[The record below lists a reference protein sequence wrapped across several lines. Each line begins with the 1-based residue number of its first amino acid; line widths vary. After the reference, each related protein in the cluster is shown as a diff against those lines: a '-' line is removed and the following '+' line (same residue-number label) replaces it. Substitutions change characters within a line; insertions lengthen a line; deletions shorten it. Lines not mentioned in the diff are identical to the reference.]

1 LAYRVAVDIGGTFTD
16 LVLED
21 TFGCQVG
28 GAKVL
33 STPGHLVDGVIGA
46 VRASGI
52 PASEVSL
59 FVHGTT
65 AGLNAVLERRG
76 GDVALVTTRGF
87 GDTYLIGRGHRPQ
100 MYDLHYRKPI
110 TLVDRAAIYE
120 VDERLAADGSELAPV
135 DEANVVAVAESIR
148 ERGHSAVAVCL
159 LHAYA
164 NGDHELEVG
173 RILSEHLDVPVVLS
187 HGVAPEWR
195 EYERTSTTVMSAY
208 ITPIMGTYLEQVK
221 GALQAEGLQV
231 PVYITESNGGV
242 MSSAVAREKA
252 VLTLFSGPVGGV
264 VGARAAGAA
273 LDISNL
279 ITIDMGGTSFDVSL
293 VREGEAGL
301 MSEFELMGL
310 PVLTPAVEVHTIGA
324 GGGSLIRE
332 SGGALSVGPESA
344 GAVPGPACYGNGGT
358 EPTVTDANV
367 VLGRIPADQR
377 LAGKLPLD
385 AEAARSALAEVGDR
399 LGLSPEELAEQALEI
414 AHFSMAEAI
423 RELTIERGLDPR
435 DFVLCAFG
443 GAGGLHATALAEEL
457 EIGRVLVPMLPG
469 AFSAWGML
477 QGDIR
482 HDAVR
487 TFYRSLDDAA
497 EHLPDV
503 VSELERQVA
512 QLMETDGVGGGA
524 MRFEVAAELRYVGQ
538 EYTLTLAIPAA
549 HVRSFREHAGETA
562 SRFHQA
568 YLARYGHASSTEPV
582 EFVAIRVAGISELE
596 RPQNE
601 SRDPAGAGAA
611 GATETR
617 ARGETEMRVR
627 GVTVAVALVQREDV
641 IGRVD
646 GPAIVLEETA
656 TTVVDDGWTVRPVA
670 GGHLLLEA
678 VR

>member
-1 LAYRVAVDIGGTFTD
+1 MAYRVAIDIGGTFTD
-16 LVLED
+16 LVLEEES
-21 TFGCQVG
+21 GRQVG

-33 STPGHLVDGVIGA
+33 STPGHLVDGVVDA
-46 VRASGI
+46 VRASGV

-76 GDVALVTTRGF
+76 ADVALVATRGF
-87 GDTYLIGRGHRPQ
+87 GDTYLIGRGHRPR
-100 MYDLHYRKPI
+100 MYELHYRKPAP
-110 TLVDRAAIYE
+110 LLDRASIFE

-135 DEANVVAVAESIR
+135 DEASVVAVAEAIR
-148 ERGHSAVAVCL
+148 EAGHSAVAVCL

-173 RILSEHLDVPVVLS
+173 RILSDHVDVPVVLS

-195 EYERTSTTVMSAY
+195 EYERTSTAVMSAY
-208 ITPIMGTYLEQVK
+208 ITPIMSTYLEQVK

-242 MSSAVAREKA
+242 MSSAVADDKA

-273 LDISNL
+273 LGFSNL

-293 VREGEAGL
+293 VRDGEAGL

-367 VLGRIPADQR
+367 VLGRIPSDQR
-377 LAGKLPLD
+377 LAGSLPLD
-385 AEAARSALAEVGDR
+385 AEAARAALTDVGDR

-423 RELTIERGLDPR
+423 RELTVERGLDPR

-443 GAGGLHATALAEEL
+443 GAGGLHAIALAEEL
-457 EIGRVLVPMLPG
+457 EIDRVLVPTLPG

-487 TFYRSLDDAA
+487 TFYHSIDDAA
-497 EHLPDV
+497 AELPRVVDGLEH
-503 VSELERQVA
+503 QVA
-512 QLMETDGVGGGA
+512 QLMEIDGVGGDA
-524 MRFEVAAELRYVGQ
+524 MRFEVAADLRYVGQ
-538 EYTLTLAIPAA
+538 EYTLTLPIPAE
-549 HVRSFREHAGETA
+549 HVRDFDEHAAETS
-562 SRFHQA
+562 SRFHRL
-568 YLARYGHASSTEPV
+568 YHARYGHASTTEPV
-582 EFVAIRVAGISELE
+582 EFVAIRVAGISALE
-596 RPQNE
+596 RTSAHAEPAATGSGE
-601 SRDPAGAGAA
+601 SAGA
-611 GATETR
+611 
-617 ARGETEMRVR
+617 EMRVR
-627 GVTVAVALVQREDV
+627 GESVTAALVRREDLAGTV
-641 IGRVD
+641 E
-646 GPAIVLEETA
+646 GPAIVLEETG
-656 TTVVDDGWTVRPVA
+656 TTFVDEGWTVRTVQ